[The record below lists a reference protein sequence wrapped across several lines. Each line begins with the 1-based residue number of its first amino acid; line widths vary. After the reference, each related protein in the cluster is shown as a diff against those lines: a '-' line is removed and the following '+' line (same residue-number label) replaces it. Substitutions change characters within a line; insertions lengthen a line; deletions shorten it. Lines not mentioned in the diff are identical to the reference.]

1 MMMGLVSPT
10 AIAIVDP
17 DPDSDVDEV
26 GRNPL
31 LELFELG
38 IQVLHCVDLL
48 CLRRDIALLLPHR
61 FLEPATSAFSSGCGA
76 LTQAACRFEG
86 CHSCGTITVA
96 SLRRPAARHDFE
108 RSFRPMR
115 VLTRRA
121 PHGIARAA

>member
-61 FLEPATSAFSSGCGA
+61 FLEPATSC
-76 LTQAACRFEG
+76 LQLR
-86 CHSCGTITVA
+86 
-96 SLRRPAARHDFE
+96 LRRADA
-108 RSFRPMR
+108 SR
-115 VLTRRA
+115 VPVR
-121 PHGIARAA
+121 GMS